1 MTDKNKTKDQL
12 IDELAKARWQ
22 IKELEKMVFR
32 HEKIEETIKENT
44 AKYRLLSE
52 SSQDGIYVSATEG
65 FEYVNPAFEKIFEY
79 KAKEVYSKDFN
90 FLDTIHPD
98 DKKLIAERKEA
109 RKKGKKITSLY
120 SFRIITKSG
129 KTKQVEVNTAPL
141 PGEGTRIMGIL
152 RDITE
157 QKQTEDALKE
167 SEQKYRAIFET
178 TSNATL
184 IIEDDMTISLANAE
198 SEKLSG
204 FSKKE
209 IEGKKKWTDFVVKE
223 DLARM
228 KKYHDSRR
236 KDRADALRKYEFRLI
251 NRAGKVRHI
260 FLAVDM
266 IPGTKKSVAS
276 LMDITERKEA
286 EDKIKLL
293 LEFEK
298 IVTLLS
304 SRFVGI
310 LGVNKSING
319 VLHDIGKFTQAD
331 RAYLFLL
338 RNSGSVMDNTHEW
351 CKTGVTPQIENMQ
364 NLPSNIFPW
373 WMNKLQK
380 DKIINIQDVAK
391 MPEAAKAEKEVL
403 ESQGIKSIIV
413 LPVDI
418 RGKLS
423 GFIGLDDVAET
434 KKWSKEEFKLMQ
446 TAANIIG
453 NALERQH
460 TQDKIKASLKEKE
473 VLLQEIHH
481 RVKNNMQ
488 IVVSLLRLQS
498 YTAKNKKLEDMF
510 KVAQNR
516 IRSMAIIHEKL
527 YQSKDFARIDFAL
540 YIQSL
545 TTHLMQI
552 YQIDPKQITL
562 KTDVKDVH
570 LDINQGV
577 PVGLL
582 INELVSNALKHAFP
596 KGKKGEISLK
606 FSVDKKGKKTLIV
619 SDNGI
624 GFPEKVNIRKPE
636 TLGLQMI
643 KDLTKQIGGKLD
655 LDTKAGTKFT
665 ITFS

>member
-1 MTDKNKTKDQL
+1 
-12 IDELAKARWQ
+12 
-22 IKELEKMVFR
+22 
-32 HEKIEETIKENT
+32 
-44 AKYRLLSE
+44 
-52 SSQDGIYVSATEG
+52 
-65 FEYVNPAFEKIFEY
+65 
-79 KAKEVYSKDFN
+79 
-90 FLDTIHPD
+90 
-98 DKKLIAERKEA
+98 
-109 RKKGKKITSLY
+109 
-120 SFRIITKSG
+120 
-129 KTKQVEVNTAPL
+129 
-141 PGEGTRIMGIL
+141 
-152 RDITE
+152 
-157 QKQTEDALKE
+157 
-167 SEQKYRAIFET
+167 
-178 TSNATL
+178 
-184 IIEDDMTISLANAE
+184 
-198 SEKLSG
+198 
-204 FSKKE
+204 
-209 IEGKKKWTDFVVKE
+209 
-223 DLARM
+223 
-228 KKYHDSRR
+228 
-236 KDRADALRKYEFRLI
+236 
-251 NRAGKVRHI
+251 
-260 FLAVDM
+260 
-266 IPGTKKSVAS
+266 
-276 LMDITERKEA
+276 MDITERKEA
-286 EDKIKLL
+286 EDKIKIL

-319 VLHDIGKFTQAD
+319 VLRDIGKFTQAD

-351 CKTGVTPQIENMQ
+351 CKTGVIPQIENMQ
-364 NLPSNIFPW
+364 NLPSNIFSW

-606 FSVDKKGKKTLIV
+606 FYTDKKGKKTLIV